1 MRQRIADI
9 WSYRQLLVGM
19 TRKEL
24 KIKYKNSVL
33 GFVWSMLNPATSLV
47 VFYVVFQVVL
57 KNGIPFFAIFL
68 ISGILVWNVF
78 QNGLTGACG
87 SIVGNSA
94 IVKKVAFP
102 RETLPLA
109 SVGAGLVHFV
119 LQSVVLIF
127 FLFVFRYLPD
137 FSYLWLLIP
146 ALAAAIVLTS
156 AIGVMLA
163 AVNVKLRDTQ
173 HLLEIALQVWFWA
186 TPIVYPYRLVADR
199 ITAHSGLFSHILF
212 FAYRL
217 NPVTPIVL
225 TFQRAIYGR
234 PEPFGPTVKG
244 PCPAATPGT
253 LPGVPTTNGCH
264 TRVAILPAHVTQ
276 WWYLWQLLAVMGFS
290 AALFLFALSVFGRRE
305 GTFAEEL

>member
-1 MRQRIADI
+1 MAVREESGDTVRVVSSQVGLRQRVADI
-9 WSYRQLLVGM
+9 WLYRQLLVGM

-24 KIKYKNSVL
+24 KVKYKNSVL
-33 GFVWSMLNPATSLV
+33 GFVWSMLNPATSLI
-47 VFYVVFQVVL
+47 VFYVVFQIVL

-78 QNGLTGACG
+78 QNGVTGACA

-94 IVKKVAFP
+94 VVKKVAFS
-102 RETLPLA
+102 REILPLA
-109 SVGAGLVHFV
+109 SVGAALVHFV
-119 LQSVVLIF
+119 LQGIVLVF

-137 FSYLWLLIP
+137 FTYLWLLVP
-146 ALAAAIVLTS
+146 ALVAAVLLTS
-156 AIGVMLA
+156 AVGVMLA

-199 ITAHSGLFSHILF
+199 ITAHSGVVSHLLF

-225 TFQRAIYGR
+225 TFQRAVYGR
-234 PEPFGPTVKG
+234 SD
-244 PCPAATPGT
+244 PAGANHVR
-253 LPGVPTTNGCH
+253 VP
-264 TRVAILPAHVTQ
+264 VLPAHASQ
-276 WWYLWQLLAVMGFS
+276 WWYLSQLLAVIGLSGVALMV
-290 AALFLFALSVFGRRE
+290 ALALFGRLE
-305 GTFAEEL
+305 GSFAEEL